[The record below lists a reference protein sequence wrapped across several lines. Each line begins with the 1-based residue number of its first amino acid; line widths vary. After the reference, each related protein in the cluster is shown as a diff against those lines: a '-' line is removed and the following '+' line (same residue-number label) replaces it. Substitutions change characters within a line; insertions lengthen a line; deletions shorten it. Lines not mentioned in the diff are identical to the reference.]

1 VLPTLVF
8 RTRNAAVI
16 FVCLAL
22 GCGDDAGALDGAADG
37 AREDAASDA
46 SPDTGRPP
54 IPEGAFTVGTW
65 NIEQLPKTEYT
76 IGHVADVVREEEIDL
91 LGVQEIVDPE
101 DFATLADTAG
111 YEDVI
116 TFGSTTLRVGFMY
129 RPERVEVSEIERL
142 FLDDWYAFPRAVLK
156 ARIVDLETGFDFI
169 FLVLHLKALI
179 DEESRMRR
187 ALAVEALDEWLTAAL
202 AAGGEQ
208 DYVVV
213 GDYNDE
219 LTDGPEQNVFRP
231 LLDAPERYRFLT
243 LPIAEEGGYSFI
255 PFDAMIDHVLVTT
268 DALDEYGSGSTEV
281 LPLELRIMYY
291 EARVSDHR
299 PVIARFVP

>member
-1 VLPTLVF
+1 VLC
-8 RTRNAAVI
+8 TRNTALI
-16 FVCLAL
+16 LVCLAL
-22 GCGDDAGALDGAADG
+22 GCGDDAGTTDAMVDGAPEDGAAD
-37 AREDAASDA
+37 AA
-46 SPDTGRPP
+46 PDTGRPP
-54 IPEGAFTVGTW
+54 IPEGAFTIGTW

-76 IGHVADVVREEEIDL
+76 IEHVAQIVQEEEIDL
-91 LGVQEIVDPE
+91 LGVQEIVDPA
-101 DFATLADTAG
+101 DFVTLAETAG

-129 RPERVEVSEIERL
+129 RPERVEVSEVERL

-156 ARIVDLETGFDFI
+156 ARILDLETGFDFI
-169 FLVLHLKALI
+169 FLVVHLKAQI

-187 ALAVEALDEWLTAAL
+187 ALAIEALDEWLTAAL

-219 LTDGPEQNVFRP
+219 LTDVPEQNVFP
-231 LLDAPERYRFLT
+231 AILNAPERYRFLT
-243 LPIAEEGGYSFI
+243 LPIEEAGGHSYL
-255 PFDAMIDHVLVTT
+255 PFDVMIDHILVTT

-299 PVIARFVP
+299 PVISRFVP